1 MYRCTQKLR
10 RAKAGF
16 TLLETIMAISL
27 AALLMSP
34 VVGMLRTCR
43 GLWVQIQDDSVHAD
57 SLHST
62 LRHLSRNLRTAAV
75 VTFVESGSG
84 RSAQLQILDSDGQ
97 VCGWK
102 HDARTGEVQFS
113 SANASGLLATN
124 IDELVFEAFDETG
137 RITKDSRLIRMVRCS
152 VTTNLK
158 RTSHATRSAT
168 CTVWIRPAI

>member
-1 MYRCTQKLR
+1 MYRCIPKSR
-10 RAKAGF
+10 RVNGGF

-43 GLWVQIQDDSVHAD
+43 GLWVQVQDDAVHAD

-62 LRHLSRNLRTAAV
+62 LRHLSRNLRTAAA

-84 RSAQLQILDSDGQ
+84 STTQLHILDSGGQ

-102 HDARTGEVQFS
+102 HDARTGEIQFS
-113 SANASGLLATN
+113 RANVSGLLATN
-124 IDELVFEAFDETG
+124 INELVVEAFDETG
-137 RITKDSRLIRMVRCS
+137 RRTTDGQLIRMVRCS

-158 RTSHATRSAT
+158 RSSDAIRSAT
-168 CTVWIRPAI
+168 CTVWIRPAN